1 MVVLGHVYI
10 HFCVCVCVSVCVGGC
25 GSVSIQQR
33 SLKLKVLVLTNRKL
47 SVIKKWTKNHLQIQ
61 EKDMMQIAQQS
72 RQKSNSRQS
81 KAVRRREAMKK
92 IVKETKSDN
101 LVEKGKKDKKLT
113 VITKMEGSS
122 NLLFI

>member
-1 MVVLGHVYI
+1 
-10 HFCVCVCVSVCVGGC
+10 
-25 GSVSIQQR
+25 
-33 SLKLKVLVLTNRKL
+33 
-47 SVIKKWTKNHLQIQ
+47 
-61 EKDMMQIAQQS
+61 MMQIAQQS

-122 NLLFI
+122 NNRFILYFPFDQLNKKYSPVFHHVIPGYENNEHKKYTYVTFIKLFG